1 MLFHRLGSHH
11 TVPPGRIALGA
22 VFQAFHARLPSR
34 RPSGTMRVLSQAG
47 PGKLTLTG
55 VDPGRADYN
64 SFISFS
70 DPNGNGW
77 LILEVKQRAP
87 GR

>member
-1 MLFHRLGSHH
+1 
-11 TVPPGRIALGA
+11 
-22 VFQAFHARLPSR
+22 
-34 RPSGTMRVLSQAG
+34 MRVLSQAG

-70 DPNGNGW
+70 DPDGNGW